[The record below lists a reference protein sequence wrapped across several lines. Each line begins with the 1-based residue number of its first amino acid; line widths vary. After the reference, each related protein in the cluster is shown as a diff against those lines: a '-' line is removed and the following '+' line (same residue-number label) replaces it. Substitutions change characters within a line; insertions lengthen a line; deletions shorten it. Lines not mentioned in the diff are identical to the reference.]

1 MKRHLWLGAA
11 LFLCCGFLLVVS
23 ARAAEAKSKPAPA
36 KSSAKAPGH
45 AAAEAISTI
54 TGVAISPLLGAS
66 GVGAWQYFKADE
78 KERANLPWFAQP
90 WFWLSGF
97 ALVGG
102 VFVKDSLGAAAP
114 TALKKPLDVA
124 EAVEN
129 KISGLVAAGAV
140 IPMMAT
146 FFTSASPD
154 GASLAT
160 GMAVIDG
167 ASVANTLLLPFALLA
182 YAAVWIVGHAI
193 NMLILLSPFST
204 VDAALKAFRTFLLGT
219 VAVTSFANP
228 WIGALWALI
237 IIVVCYFLA
246 GWAFRLTVCGST
258 FIWDYVT
265 FRKSRFKPDAKE
277 NKMFLARETNKVPSR
292 TYGRLARNEQ
302 GELVFTYRPW
312 LVLAAKTLA
321 LPKANYAVGC
331 GLFHNDIIRVDGEER
346 TAVFTLPPRYNSH
359 EEELTKIYGWGA
371 VVDIGL
377 LGGLKA
383 FFAAIKELC
392 GFGAKAA
399 A

>member
-11 LFLCCGFLLVVS
+11 LLLCFGFTIVLS
-23 ARAAEAKSKPAPA
+23 ARAADTKAKTPPA
-36 KSSAKAPGH
+36 KSSSKAPGY

-140 IPMMAT
+140 IPTVAT
-146 FFTSASPD
+146 FFSAATPD
-154 GASLAT
+154 GASLAN
-160 GMAVIDG
+160 GMAVIDWSAIG
-167 ASVANTLLLPFALLA
+167 NMALLPLALLA

-204 VDAALKAFRTFLLGT
+204 VDAALKSFRTFLLGT
-219 VAVTSFANP
+219 VAVTALAHP
-228 WIGALWALI
+228 WLGAIWALVI
-237 IIVVCYFLA
+237 ILICYFLA
-246 GWAFRLTVCGST
+246 GWAFRLTVCGSL
-258 FIWDYVT
+258 FIWDYLT
-265 FRKSRFKPDAKE
+265 FGKSRFKADAKE
-277 NKMFLARETNKVPSR
+277 NKMFLAR
-292 TYGRLARNEQ
+292 GEQ
-302 GELVFTYRPW
+302 GELTFTYRPW
-312 LVLAAKTLA
+312 LVLGAKTLA
-321 LPKANYAVGC
+321 LPKANYAVGR
-331 GLFHNDIIRVDGEER
+331 GLFHNDIIRVEGEER
-346 TAVFTLPPRYNSH
+346 TTVFTLPPRYNSH
-359 EEELTKIYGWGA
+359 EEELAKIYGWGA

-383 FFAAIKELC
+383 FFKAIRELC
-392 GFGAKAA
+392 GFGAKPVSAG
-399 A
+399 